1 MGSSRDAFP
10 MESIRSYL
18 VTPPLTDFDPL
29 LELCIEIQKS
39 GRYPTLTQLED
50 QLPISVYRGKYVFAF
65 REYVYRAERAKL
77 VAVNRDG
84 SVVAL
89 QPPKGKPKSVLGVLS
104 NAMPNVSLSMPS
116 MPSLSLSS
124 MPSMPRVPT
133 VTVPSLSKWMPR
145 VQDWMPSR
153 PTADLVP
160 EFVKTKGYKKIEE
173 EVPFLDGP
181 RRRKRV

>member
-1 MGSSRDAFP
+1 MQT
-10 MESIRSYL
+10 IRSYL
-18 VTPPLTDFDPL
+18 VTPTLPDFDPL
-29 LELCIEIQKS
+29 LQLCMDIQKS

-50 QLPISVYRGKYVFAF
+50 QLPISVYRGRYAFAF

-89 QPPKGKPKSVLGVLS
+89 QPPKGKSTSVLGRIS
-104 NAMPNVSLSMPS
+104 NAMPTVSLSMPS
-116 MPSLSLSS
+116 MPTIPVSLSS
-124 MPSMPRVPT
+124 MPR
-133 VTVPSLSKWMPR
+133 VPSLAVPNMSKWIPR

-153 PTADLVP
+153 PTSDLMP
-160 EFVKTKGYKKIEE
+160 DFVQPKGYKKIEE